1 MPEPLPPS
9 TLSQSVNLSPPAP
22 VARGTTAIL
31 GTLLLGSLLLASL
44 GVGAILGVLIAQ
56 VWPRAQAPLPW
67 SERVLRQAS
76 LTGAKLRQLPQ
87 GWQGSTPPDLSPGL
101 STAPSPALP
110 PLSEQE
116 QEQLEAELQSLA
128 RDLSNW
134 QERLTDL
141 EQRWGQSTGGSLEQ
155 RFLQLQERSR
165 PSQSALLVPQS
176 DGLASQTAVPGQ
188 PSSLAL
194 TRDRILLPSSLLFES
209 GGDRL
214 TTVGQQLLATVHPDL
229 IRQGP
234 VTLVVASHTDGAQ
247 TGVAARQLSFRQALA
262 VQKYLAQ
269 QPLGPQTRWLV
280 VGFGNTR
287 PLGLVPSQAQ
297 NQRIEI
303 GIVEH

>member
-1 MPEPLPPS
+1 M
-9 TLSQSVNLSPPAP
+9 LSQSVTLPPSAP
-22 VARGTTAIL
+22 VARGTHGIIWNL
-31 GTLLLGSLLLASL
+31 VLGSLMLLTSL

-67 SERVLRQAS
+67 SERILRQAS

-87 GWQGSTPPDLSPGL
+87 GWQASTPTDPPLG
-101 STAPSPALP
+101 APKAPALP
-110 PLSEQE
+110 PLSQPE
-116 QEQLEAELQSLA
+116 QEQLQAELQSLA
-128 RDLSNW
+128 QDLSNW
-134 QERLTDL
+134 RERLTAL
-141 EQRWGQSTGGSLEQ
+141 EQRWGQSSVGSLEQ

-165 PSQSALLVPQS
+165 PSQSALSVPRS
-176 DGLASQTAVPGQ
+176 DGLVSQTTVPGQ

-194 TRDRILLPSSLLFES
+194 TRDRILLPSPLLFDS
-209 GGDRL
+209 GSDRL
-214 TTVGQQLLATVHPDL
+214 TTVGQQLLATIQPDL

-234 VTLVVASHTDGAQ
+234 VTLVVASHTDGPQ

-262 VQKYLAQ
+262 VQKYLAE

-280 VGFGNTR
+280 VGFGDTR

-297 NQRIEI
+297 NQRVEI